1 MTRTR
6 GNMAKATAR
15 WLFPSPKSRWEIE
28 HKGGEVS
35 SPSCEGTERQKSL
48 HEHDQDSGIPF
59 LGVFL
64 LTIVTMFVS
73 EIKLVSELRS
83 SSVISSSSRA
93 EEEEQRE
100 REKIVK
106 RKLI

>member
-1 MTRTR
+1 
-6 GNMAKATAR
+6 MAKATAR

-35 SPSCEGTERQKSL
+35 SPSCVFGFR
-48 HEHDQDSGIPF
+48 DSVFGC
-59 LGVFL
+59 FL

-93 EEEEQRE
+93 EEEERRE
-100 REKIVK
+100 RKKIVK

>member
-1 MTRTR
+1 
-6 GNMAKATAR
+6 
-15 WLFPSPKSRWEIE
+15 
-28 HKGGEVS
+28 
-35 SPSCEGTERQKSL
+35 
-48 HEHDQDSGIPF
+48 
-59 LGVFL
+59 L

-100 REKIVK
+100 RKKIVK
-106 RKLI
+106 RELI

>member
-1 MTRTR
+1 MR
-6 GNMAKATAR
+6 G
-15 WLFPSPKSRWEIE
+15 
-28 HKGGEVS
+28 V
-35 SPSCEGTERQKSL
+35 
-48 HEHDQDSGIPF
+48 HDQDSLFGVFF
-59 LGVFL
+59 LGL
-64 LTIVTMFVS
+64 KIVTMLVS

-100 REKIVK
+100 RKKIVK